1 MDKTLGCHPGGS
13 GSNPGWNI
21 SFFCLKMK
29 WKCLSIWNRWN
40 IMSDQKNYY
49 TKQINIV
56 LYFSDFKKKQWNI
69 MSNHENIGPKL
80 VK

>member
-1 MDKTLGCHPGGS
+1 MLSKS
-13 GSNPGWNI
+13 VKYNVKSVKYK
-21 SFFCLKMK
+21 LKSVK
-29 WKCLSIWNRWN
+29 YKLKSVKLLYQTNRYSIIFLWFE
-40 IMSDQKNYY
+40 K
-49 TKQINIV
+49 KQWNIV